1 MPTTHARYPRICS
14 AIVTIFL
21 GELLEFSKINM
32 EYFLQIIFSNG
43 EMMLGRAKKDR
54 RFRHEGLEHRRCAKD
69 VFCPYAPLRVFSNES
84 GPSCETTVFY
94 STVLYFCKRL
104 VGLSG
109 IVYVNFP
116 LSIIGFKIFLVIYV
130 RFLYPR

>member
-1 MPTTHARYPRICS
+1 MVVFEVSGILKDQH
-14 AIVTIFL
+14 VIFPA
-21 GELLEFSKINM
+21 NN
-32 EYFLQIIFSNG
+32 FLKWGDDAGQS
-43 EMMLGRAKKDR
+43 KKDR

-69 VFCPYAPLRVFSNES
+69 VFCPCAPLRVFSNES